1 MAKNISNEKN
11 EDHGLEK
18 LRRKNMIFAI
28 VMGIFVVA
36 LGVISYFRIK
46 GLTP

>member
-1 MAKNISNEKN
+1 MAEDLTNNDDEK
-11 EDHGLEK
+11 LAK
-18 LRRKNMIFAI
+18 LRRKNMIFGL
-28 VMGIFVVA
+28 VMAGFVVA